1 MDCVSSSFQQFS
13 AVTMVIFCIQCAH
26 PTDILEP
33 ASRMLIDDS
42 PPRIEVQETPDEGRV
57 VSLRGAWTAA
67 NLTVPAAWAALTAQ
81 LNGLRGEGGPSSPK
95 AEKSSQTPQRAAGRW
110 SLAGI
115 EKFDYLGAQVLWNQW
130 GHQWPAALEV
140 EPEQRA
146 MLETVEKFT
155 VKLPPARKSS
165 WSEPLL
171 VLGNRLLSLLDHVK
185 GLLRLLGQ
193 LLLDIGRLVRRPHQG
208 PWRDFSGHLFHFG
221 ATALPITALVGFL
234 IGVVLAYL
242 ISQQLRQFGADAFIV
257 DILGISLIRE
267 LGPVLAA
274 ILIAGRSG
282 SAITA
287 QIGVMRVTEE
297 LDAMRVMGIARGFR
311 LVMPRA
317 LALALVMPLI
327 SVWTTL
333 AALLGGM
340 LAADISMG
348 VTPSFFINA
357 LPAAVKV
364 SNLTLATAKSTV
376 FGLLIALV
384 GCHYG
389 LRVKPNTESLG
400 QGTTAS
406 VVTSITVVILVDALF
421 AVLFKN
427 VGI

>member
-1 MDCVSSSFQQFS
+1 MPRLGALCVSSSYHGIFQ
-13 AVTMVIFCIQCAH
+13 TECASL
-26 PTDILEP
+26 TAACYP
-33 ASRMLIDDS
+33 APLMPMDES
-42 PPRIEVQETPDEGRV
+42 PPRIEVQDTPDGRGV
-57 VSLRGAWTAA
+57 TLLGAWTAA
-67 NLTVPAAWAALTAQ
+67 NLTVAADWAALTAQ
-81 LNGLRGEGGPSSPK
+81 LDSLRSQAGPSSAKPAK
-95 AEKSSQTPQRAAGRW
+95 PANASKTAPTPAGRW

-115 EKFDYLGAQVLWNQW
+115 EKLDYLGAQVLWTLW
-130 GHQWPAALEV
+130 DHRWPADLEI
-140 EPEQRA
+140 EPAQRA

-155 VKLPPARKSS
+155 VRPAPPPRSS
-165 WSEPLL
+165 WLEPLL
-171 VLGNRLLSLLDHVK
+171 LLGGRLLRLIDHGK
-185 GLLRLLGQ
+185 GMLRLLGQ
-193 LLLDIGRLVRRPHQG
+193 LLLDIGRLARRPQQG
-208 PWRDFSGHLFHFG
+208 PWRDLSGHLYHFG
-221 ATALPITALVGFL
+221 ATAMPITALVGFL

-257 DILGISLIRE
+257 NILGISLIRE

-297 LDAMRVMGIARGFR
+297 LDAMRVMGIPRGFR

-317 LALALVMPLI
+317 IALAIVMPLI
-327 SVWTTL
+327 SVWTTI

-340 LAADISMG
+340 LAADVSMG
-348 VTPSFFINA
+348 VTPSFFFNA
-357 LPAAVKV
+357 LPAAVGV
-364 SNLTLATAKSTV
+364 ANLTLATAKSIV

-421 AVLFKN
+421 AILFKS

>member
-1 MDCVSSSFQQFS
+1 M
-13 AVTMVIFCIQCAH
+13 
-26 PTDILEP
+26 
-33 ASRMLIDDS
+33 DDS
-42 PPRIEVQETPDEGRV
+42 SPRIEIKDTPEGRV
-57 VSLRGAWTAA
+57 VYLQGSWTAA
-67 NLTVPAAWAALTAQ
+67 SLTRPATWTALTAQ
-81 LNGLRGEGGPSSPK
+81 LADLRNRSRPAATASAPAAK
-95 AEKSSQTPQRAAGRW
+95 NAAGGW
-110 SLAGI
+110 NLASI
-115 EKFDYLGAQVLWNQW
+115 EKLDYLGAQVLWNEW
-130 GHQWPAALEV
+130 AHRWPAQLQL
-140 EPEQRA
+140 EPEQRE

-155 VKLPPARKSS
+155 APLPVPRKSP
-165 WSEPLL
+165 WYEPLL
-171 VLGNRLLSLLDHVK
+171 MLGERLLGLIDHVK

-193 LLLDIGRLVRRPHQG
+193 LLLDIGRLLARPHQG
-208 PWRDFSGHLFHFG
+208 PWRDFSGHLYSFG

-257 DILGISLIRE
+257 NILGISLIRE

-297 LDAMRVMGIARGFR
+297 LDAMRVMGIAHGFR

-317 LALALVMPLI
+317 LALCVVMPLI
-327 SVWTTL
+327 SVWTTI
-333 AALLGGM
+333 AALAGGM
-340 LAADISMG
+340 LAAMSSMDM
-348 VTPSFFINA
+348 TPSFFINA
-357 LPAAVKV
+357 LPPAVNV
-364 SNLTLATAKSTV
+364 ANLTLASAKSVV

-384 GCHYG
+384 GCHFG
-389 LRVKPNTESLG
+389 LRVEPNTESLG

-421 AVLFKN
+421 AVLFRN